1 MMETIK
7 RTDTGFTL
15 IELLVVLAISG
26 LVMTAIFSTFRF
38 QQQSYSLQRQ
48 MVAMEQNLR
57 SAMIMMEKEIR
68 MAGCDPFDIAGAG
81 IVTDDPGEIRFTMDL
96 NYDSDVND
104 PNEDITYS
112 LYTEDGIQKLGRKE
126 PADADYKAVAEHIKS
141 LEFIYLDA
149 GGAVTSTLSRIRSV
163 QITLEAKTANIEP
176 ERTEKL
182 TTLIKVRNLGL

>member
-1 MMETIK
+1 MMETKK

-68 MAGCDPFDIAGAG
+68 MAGCDPFGISGAG
-81 IVTDDPGEIRFTMDL
+81 IVTANANTIQFTMDL

-104 PNEDITYS
+104 NDENITYS
-112 LYTEDGIQKLGRKE
+112 LYTTDNIQKLGRKE
-126 PADADYKAVAEHIKS
+126 PADTNKAVAEHIKS

-176 ERTEKL
+176 ERTEQL
-182 TTLIKVRNLGL
+182 TTLIKCRNLGL

>member
-1 MMETIK
+1 MMETKK

-15 IELLVVLAISG
+15 IELLVVMAISG
-26 LVMTAIFSTFRF
+26 LVMSAIYSTFRF

-81 IVTDDPGEIRFTMDL
+81 IVTAGANTIQFTMDL
-96 NYDSDVND
+96 NYDSDIADN
-104 PNEDITYS
+104 NENITYS
-112 LYTEDGIQKLGRKE
+112 LYTTDNIQKLGRKE
-126 PADADYKAVAEHIKS
+126 PGDTNKAVAEHIKS
-141 LEFIYLDA
+141 LGFIYLDA
-149 GGAVTSTLSRIRSV
+149 YGAVTSTLSRIRSV

-176 ERTEKL
+176 ERTEQL
-182 TTLIKVRNLGL
+182 TTLIKCRNLGL

>member
-1 MMETIK
+1 MIETKK
-7 RTDTGFTL
+7 RTDLGFTL

-26 LVMTAIFSTFRF
+26 LVMTAIYSTFRF
-38 QQQSYSLQRQ
+38 QQRSYSLQRQ

-57 SAMIMMEKEIR
+57 SAMNMMEREIR

-81 IVTDDPGEIRFTMDL
+81 IVTAGANTIQFTMDL
-96 NYDSDVND
+96 NYDSDVADN
-104 PNEDITYS
+104 NENITYS
-112 LYTEDGIQKLGRKE
+112 LYTTDGIQKLGRKE
-126 PADADYKAVAEHIKS
+126 PGDTNKAVAEHIKS

-149 GGAVTSTLSRIRSV
+149 GGVVTSTLSKIRSV

-176 ERTEKL
+176 ERTEQL